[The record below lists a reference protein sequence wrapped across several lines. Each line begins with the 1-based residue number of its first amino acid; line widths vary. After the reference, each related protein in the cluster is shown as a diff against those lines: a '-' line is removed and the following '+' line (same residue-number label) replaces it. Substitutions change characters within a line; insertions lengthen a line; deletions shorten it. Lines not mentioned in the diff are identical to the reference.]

1 VILNLLIAFAGG
13 LISFLSPCIL
23 PLIPGYVAYI
33 SGQPLDKMA
42 EDKRN
47 IILRTTFFTL
57 GFSIIFISFGITASF
72 IGKLL
77 INYSNYLR
85 IFSGIIIILFSFQ
98 LVGLLNFKFL
108 NSELRFFTKK
118 NNNNIFF
125 PIIIGMAFGFGWTP
139 CIGPILGSILAIAS
153 LENRLTDAI
162 ILLSFYSLGLAIPF
176 IISGYAIH
184 RFIYL
189 SKKIRIYMPR
199 ILKAG
204 GIILF
209 ITGILILTN
218 NLQILGFYLI
228 EFFPFF
234 SNIG

>member
-23 PLIPGYVAYI
+23 PLIPGYIAYI

-42 EDKRN
+42 EDKKN

-77 INYSNYLR
+77 INYSSYLR

-189 SKKIRIYMPR
+189 SKKIRIYMPQ